1 MKSYSIRLD
10 IPNRETKIDEED
22 ISQLIYKGL
31 ASKYIGEKSTV
42 DMDRVLIDVIEI
54 ETKEEQINN
63 QERNRR
69 VWYLKK

>member
-63 QERNRR
+63 QERK
-69 VWYLKK
+69 VKC

>member
-31 ASKYIGEKSTV
+31 ASKYIGKKSTV

-69 VWYLKK
+69 V

>member
-31 ASKYIGEKSTV
+31 ASKYIEKNLL
-42 DMDRVLIDVIEI
+42 LICIEF
-54 ETKEEQINN
+54 
-63 QERNRR
+63 
-69 VWYLKK
+69 

>member
-54 ETKEEQINN
+54 ETKEEQ
-63 QERNRR
+63 
-69 VWYLKK
+69 

>member
-1 MKSYSIRLD
+1 MTTYSIRLD

-54 ETKEEQINN
+54 ETKEEQ
-63 QERNRR
+63 
-69 VWYLKK
+69 

>member
-63 QERNRR
+63 QKRK
-69 VWYLKK
+69 VKC

>member
-1 MKSYSIRLD
+1 MTTYSIRLD

-42 DMDRVLIDVIEI
+42 DMDRVLIDVVEI
-54 ETKEEQINN
+54 DKEDE
-63 QERNRR
+63 
-69 VWYLKK
+69 

>member
-42 DMDRVLIDVIEI
+42 NMDRVLIVVVEI
-54 ETKEEQINN
+54 DKEDE
-63 QERNRR
+63 
-69 VWYLKK
+69 KKNKK

>member
-63 QERNRR
+63 NERNRR
-69 VWYLKK
+69 VWK

>member
-1 MKSYSIRLD
+1 MRSYSIRLD

-63 QERNRR
+63 NERNRR
-69 VWYLKK
+69 V

>member
-1 MKSYSIRLD
+1 MRSYSIRLD

-54 ETKEEQINN
+54 ETKEEQ
-63 QERNRR
+63 
-69 VWYLKK
+69 

>member
-42 DMDRVLIDVIEI
+42 DMDRVLIEVIEI

-69 VWYLKK
+69 V

>member
-69 VWYLKK
+69 V

>member
-63 QERNRR
+63 NERNRR
-69 VWYLKK
+69 V

>member
-1 MKSYSIRLD
+1 MTTYSIRLD

-69 VWYLKK
+69 V

>member
-22 ISQLIYKGL
+22 ISQLIYRGL

-54 ETKEEQINN
+54 ETKEEQ
-63 QERNRR
+63 
-69 VWYLKK
+69 

>member
-63 QERNRR
+63 NERNRG
-69 VWYLKK
+69 V

>member
-63 QERNRR
+63 QESNRR
-69 VWYLKK
+69 V

>member
-54 ETKEEQINN
+54 ETEEEQINN
-63 QERNRR
+63 HI
-69 VWYLKK
+69 KKEE